1 MFLTYSFKNVNI
13 FRLRYCSLKSRFFA
27 QMVFLVVKFM
37 YVDLNE
43 VVPDW
48 WTTKD
53 NYCYWPPKDHQ
64 EKVLKGELLRTSWA
78 KYAIK
83 KIPRIVSIFR

>member
-1 MFLTYSFKNVNI
+1 
-13 FRLRYCSLKSRFFA
+13 
-27 QMVFLVVKFM
+27 MVFLVVKFM

-83 KIPRIVSIFR
+83 KNSTHRKYFSLSFEFAIVLIFI